1 MAVYGLRDFV
11 RGGLILTNIIFIRV
25 AIYAEKMHPDAQP
38 ERWWTYTLL
47 FTVNSCIM
55 IWLFAASK
63 GRLTR
68 RLTSRGMS
76 YLAKI
81 SPYMFLIHYV
91 VLQYLTAAIKLV
103 FGNTPNSEQLVVVF
117 SLFIGFPVSVICS
130 HVWEK
135 NQNIIKHY
143 MKIWCRFF

>member
-1 MAVYGLRDFV
+1 MV
-11 RGGLILTNIIFIRV
+11 
-25 AIYAEKMHPDAQP
+25 
-38 ERWWTYTLL
+38 
-47 FTVNSCIM
+47 
-55 IWLFAASK
+55 WLFAANK

-68 RLTSRGMS
+68 RLASRGTS

-91 VLQYLTAAIKLV
+91 VLKYLTAAIKLV
-103 FGNTPNSEQLVVVF
+103 FGNNPNSEQLVVVF

-135 NQNIIKHY
+135 NQNIIKNY
-143 MKIWCRFF
+143 MKIRCRFF